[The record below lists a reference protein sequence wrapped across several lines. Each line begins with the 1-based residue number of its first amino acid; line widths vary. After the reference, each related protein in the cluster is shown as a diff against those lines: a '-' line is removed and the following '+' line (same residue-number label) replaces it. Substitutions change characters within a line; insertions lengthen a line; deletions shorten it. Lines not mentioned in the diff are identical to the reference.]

1 MAVRRKLS
9 QDPDINILMTTTLNS
24 AQNTV
29 MRIMLICTKTLKD
42 LQIYCILRRT
52 VKTQIIFN
60 ESEENDKH

>member
-42 LQIYCILRRT
+42 LQIYCILRRR
-52 VKTQIIFN
+52 VKTQIILN
-60 ESEENDKH
+60 EN